1 MCYHVSEGEA
11 YNRIEVA
18 RAARRFPVILE
29 MLSAGE
35 IYLWSVRL
43 LAPHLT
49 AENHM
54 EVLQSARGKKAK
66 LAVQEIVARL
76 APRPDVP
83 TTIWKAVVPAPPEP
97 APVASPEA
105 DEPTPVRAPGF
116 QAVLPGNGVAPSVYP
131 AVITPAAVTPLS
143 PDRYKIQLTIGGDT
157 LEKLRLAKD
166 MLSHAV
172 PSGDDAAVLD
182 RALSALLVE
191 LAKKKFA
198 QTRRRRSRGCKDD
211 SDISAAVKCVV
222 YVRDRGRCTFVGA
235 HGHRCE
241 ERRYVQFH
249 HIDARARGGKA
260 TPDKITLRCR
270 AHNDYEGRLL
280 FGKRRRNDGA
290 AVVKEDRP
298 AYGSLPR
305 GGTNSFRNE
314 FGGVTWL
321 LAARPEPRRNR
332 VDANR

>member
-1 MCYHVSEGEA
+1 MHLREGYPSIFVYCRDALGLSEGEA

-35 IYLWSVRL
+35 IYLWTVRL

-49 AENHM
+49 PENHL

-66 LAVQEIVARL
+66 LAVQEIIARL
-76 APRPDVP
+76 SPQPDVP
-83 TTIWKAVVPAPPEP
+83 TTIWKAVAPSPAEP
-97 APVASPEA
+97 AAAPVASPEA
-105 DEPTPVRAPGF
+105 DEPTPMR
-116 QAVLPGNGVAPSVYP
+116 PSVYP

-157 LEKLRLAKD
+157 LDKLRLAKD

-198 QTRRRRSRGCKDD
+198 QTRRRRSRGPKDD

-249 HIDARARGGKA
+249 HIDDPSPGRQGDAGQHHPALPGAQRLRG
-260 TPDKITLRCR
+260 TPAVREAAAERWC
-270 AHNDYEGRLL
+270 GRSQ
-280 FGKRRRNDGA
+280 RR
-290 AVVKEDRP
+290 
-298 AYGSLPR
+298 
-305 GGTNSFRNE
+305 
-314 FGGVTWL
+314 
-321 LAARPEPRRNR
+321 
-332 VDANR
+332 

>member
-1 MCYHVSEGEA
+1 M
-11 YNRIEVA
+11 R
-18 RAARRFPVILE
+18 
-29 MLSAGE
+29 
-35 IYLWSVRL
+35 
-43 LAPHLT
+43 
-49 AENHM
+49 
-54 EVLQSARGKKAK
+54 
-66 LAVQEIVARL
+66 
-76 APRPDVP
+76 
-83 TTIWKAVVPAPPEP
+83 
-97 APVASPEA
+97 
-105 DEPTPVRAPGF
+105 
-116 QAVLPGNGVAPSVYP
+116 PSVYP
-131 AVITPAAVTPLS
+131 AVIRPAAVTPLS

-157 LEKLRLAKD
+157 LDKLRLAKD

-198 QTRRRRSRGCKDD
+198 QTRRRRSRGPKDD

-249 HIDARARGGKA
+249 HMDARARGGKA
-260 TPDKITLRCR
+260 TPDNITLRCR

-290 AVVKEDRP
+290 GVVKEDRP
-298 AYGSLPR
+298 AVRL
-305 GGTNSFRNE
+305 T
-314 FGGVTWL
+314 
-321 LAARPEPRRNR
+321 AARWVELVPERVGPEPPA
-332 VDANR
+332 VDAPGPAGVVSEHIGFPRPSCARRPGALHSSGSMTAEPSGRRPKGRMTV